1 MELTGNERLTE
12 LKVSYITEMIDP
24 VELVKDLT
32 LDELLAEEDKMDM
45 LMANGYNYKMMLEEK
60 EEPHRKF
67 MAIINADEA
76 DLLDVALNAPEA
88 VDLSLH
94 YQMLKMLKEHYG
106 ATVDKAVLW
115 GKEDQVPQTSVYM
128 RKADGTVVE
137 LTVKLADALVLAT
150 LGEAPFY
157 IRTEMLERQ
166 VPDFAKKSVSRLQL
180 ALMQG
185 LPMIFLEKE
194 MEKAISEENYEYAE
208 LLKREMQARKERG
221 ETDESME
228 EEETNE
234 RE

>member
-1 MELTGNERLTE
+1 MEFKGNEGLTE
-12 LKVSYITEMIDP
+12 LKVSYITEMINP

-32 LDELLAEEDKMDM
+32 FDEVLTDADKMDM

-76 DLLDVALNAPEA
+76 DLLDVSLDAPEA
-88 VDLSLH
+88 VDLSVH

-106 ATVDKAVLW
+106 ATVEKAVLW

-128 RKADGTVVE
+128 RKTDGTVVE

-157 IRTEMLERQ
+157 IRTEMLENR
-166 VPDFAKKSVSRLQL
+166 VPDFAKKSVSHLQA
-180 ALMQG
+180 ALLRG
-185 LPMIFLEKE
+185 LPMFYLEKE
-194 MEKAISEENYEYAE
+194 MEKAIREENYEYAE
-208 LLKREMQARKERG
+208 LIKREMQARKERG
-221 ETDESME
+221 ETDDSLE
-228 EEETNE
+228 EEANETE
-234 RE
+234 